1 MNFPRP
7 GGSMLR
13 HAELVH
19 FRTPT
24 LAPSLFDFS
33 GHWVNE
39 LGSYM
44 DLEIHGRAVTGKYV
58 SMVTEEGS
66 GPSPQFDI
74 YGSVSG
80 DLINF
85 NVNWGEEI
93 TSWIGHG
100 VIYAGGEMSILTLWQ
115 IIHTVA
121 DEEDPENQ
129 WKTVS
134 SGADEFH
141 R

>member
-1 MNFPRP
+1 
-7 GGSMLR
+7 MLR

-19 FRTPT
+19 FKTPT
-24 LAPSLFDFS
+24 VKPTPFDFS

-44 DLEIHGRAVTGKYV
+44 DLKIDGIVVTGKYV
-58 SMVTEEGS
+58 SMVTEAGP

-93 TSWIGHG
+93 TAWIGHG
-100 VIYAGGEMSILTLWQ
+100 VIYAGGRASILTLWQ
-115 IIHTVA
+115 IVHTIT

-129 WKTVS
+129 WQTVS
-134 SGADEFH
+134 AGADEF
-141 R
+141 RRQD

>member
-1 MNFPRP
+1 
-7 GGSMLR
+7 MLR

-24 LAPSLFDFS
+24 IEAGSFDFS

-44 DLEIHGRAVTGKYV
+44 DLEIDGSVVMGTYV
-58 SMVTEEGS
+58 SMVTDS
-66 GPSPQFDI
+66 GAGPTPAFKV

-85 NVNWGEEI
+85 NVNCGEEI
-93 TSWIGHG
+93 TAWIGHG
-100 VIYAGGEMSILTLWQ
+100 VIYAGGKSGILTLWQ
-115 IIHTVA
+115 IVHTVRSGK
-121 DEEDPENQ
+121 PVENSHC
-129 WKTVS
+129 W
-134 SGADEFH
+134 G
-141 R
+141 

>member
-1 MNFPRP
+1 
-7 GGSMLR
+7 LLQ

-24 LAPSLFDFS
+24 IKPAPFDFS

-39 LGSYM
+39 LKSYM
-44 DLEIHGRAVTGKYV
+44 DLKIDKGKVTGTYVSAVTE
-58 SMVTEEGS
+58 TGS
-66 GPSPQFDI
+66 GPTPPYPV
-74 YGSVSG
+74 YGSVAG

-100 VIYAGGEMSILTLWQ
+100 VILAGGTAKILTLWH
-115 IIHTVA
+115 IVHTIPNEA
-121 DEEDPENQ
+121 DPENA

-134 SGADEFH
+134 AGADQFH

>member
-1 MNFPRP
+1 
-7 GGSMLR
+7 MLK

-19 FRTPT
+19 FKTETLTPR
-24 LAPSLFDFS
+24 SFDFS

-44 DLEIHGRAVTGKYV
+44 DLKIDQTVVSGTYV
-58 SMVTEEGS
+58 SMVTENGP
-66 GPSPQFDI
+66 GPSPKFEV
-74 YGSVSG
+74 YGRATG

-85 NVNWGEEI
+85 AVNWGAEI

-100 VIYAGGEMSILTLWQ
+100 VVYAGGKSGILTLWQ
-115 IIHTVA
+115 IVHTIA

-129 WKTVS
+129 WKTVTA
-134 SGADEFH
+134 GADEFH

>member
-1 MNFPRP
+1 
-7 GGSMLR
+7 MLQ

-24 LAPSLFDFS
+24 LAPRPFDFS

-39 LGSYM
+39 LNSYM
-44 DLEIHGRAVTGKYV
+44 DLKINGNIVSGNYVSAVT
-58 SMVTEEGS
+58 EA
-66 GPSPQFDI
+66 GPGPTPPYPI
-74 YGSVSG
+74 YGSVAG

-93 TSWIGHG
+93 TAWIGHG
-100 VIYAGGEMSILTLWQ
+100 VILAGGAPRILTLWQ
-115 IIHTVA
+115 IVHTIQ
-121 DEEDPENQ
+121 DETDPENQ

-134 SGADEFH
+134 AGADEFH

>member
-1 MNFPRP
+1 
-7 GGSMLR
+7 GLMLK

-24 LAPSLFDFS
+24 VTPRPFDFS

-44 DLEIHGRAVTGKYV
+44 DLKIDGPVVKGRYV
-58 SMVTEEGS
+58 SMVTDD
-66 GPSPQFDI
+66 GPGPTPPFDI

-100 VIYAGGEMSILTLWQ
+100 VIYAGGRPSILTLWQ
-115 IIHTVA
+115 IVHTIK
-121 DEEDPENQ
+121 DEKDPENQ
-129 WKTVS
+129 WKTVTA
-134 SGADEFH
+134 GADEFH

>member
-1 MNFPRP
+1 
-7 GGSMLR
+7 MLK

-19 FRTPT
+19 FKTPIVK
-24 LAPSLFDFS
+24 PSPFDF
-33 GHWVNE
+33 GGRWVNE

-44 DLEIHGRAVTGKYV
+44 DLKVDGSVVTGHYV
-58 SMVTEEGS
+58 SMVTEN
-66 GPSPQFDI
+66 GPGPTPPFDI

-85 NVNWGEEI
+85 NVNWGAEI
-93 TSWIGHG
+93 TAWIGHG
-100 VIYAGGEMSILTLWQ
+100 VIYAGGNASILTLWQ
-115 IIHTVA
+115 IVHTIS

-134 SGADEFH
+134 AGADEF
-141 R
+141 RRKD

>member
-1 MNFPRP
+1 
-7 GGSMLR
+7 LLQ

-24 LAPSLFDFS
+24 IAPSPFDFS

-39 LGSYM
+39 LNSYM
-44 DLEIHGRAVTGKYV
+44 DLQINGNTVTGSYVSAVTEAGP
-58 SMVTEEGS
+58 
-66 GPSPQFDI
+66 GPSPPFPV
-74 YGSVSG
+74 YGSVTG

-100 VIYAGGEMSILTLWQ
+100 VILAGGAAQILTLWQ
-115 IIHTVA
+115 IVHTVA
-121 DEEDPENQ
+121 DEADPENQ

-134 SGADEFH
+134 AGADEFH

>member
-1 MNFPRP
+1 
-7 GGSMLR
+7 MLR
-13 HAELVH
+13 HAEVVH

-24 LAPSLFDFS
+24 VAPGPFDFS

-44 DLEIHGRAVTGKYV
+44 DLEIDGTVVKGKYV
-58 SMVTEEGS
+58 SMVTETGA
-66 GPSPQFDI
+66 GPTSPFDV
-74 YGSVSG
+74 YGSVSR

-85 NVNWGEEI
+85 AVNWGEEL

-100 VIYAGGEMSILTLWQ
+100 VVYAGGRVGVLTLWQ
-115 IIHTVA
+115 IVRTVA

-129 WKTVS
+129 WKTVTA
-134 SGADEFH
+134 GADEFH

>member
-1 MNFPRP
+1 
-7 GGSMLR
+7 MLK

-19 FRTPT
+19 FKTPT
-24 LAPSLFDFS
+24 VAPAPFDFS

-44 DLEIHGRAVTGKYV
+44 DLDIKGSIVTGKYV
-58 SMVTEEGS
+58 SMVTEA
-66 GPSPQFDI
+66 GPGPTPPFDI
-74 YGSVSG
+74 YGSVAG

-93 TSWIGHG
+93 TAWIGHG
-100 VIYAGGEMSILTLWQ
+100 VIYAGGSAGILTLWQ
-115 IIHTVA
+115 IVHTIR
-121 DEEDPENQ
+121 DEADPENQ
-129 WKTVS
+129 WKTVTA
-134 SGADEFH
+134 GADEFK